1 MKKSIA
7 QHLKTKLPENP
18 PARIPV
24 RGCWSWAVG
33 GSGWQFAPENA
44 SADAALTALRRALE
58 LSVNWI
64 DTAVAYGVGS
74 SKDIVALALTRSDAS
89 LPKALAPARTRR
101 AVATTAIHL
110 GDLNL
115 AVGEPATIT
124 AGRAH

>member
-33 GSGWQFAPENA
+33 GSGWQFARENA
-44 SADAALTALRRALE
+44 SADAALSALHRSLE
-58 LSVNWI
+58 LGVNWM

-74 SKDIVALALTRSDAS
+74 SKEIVALALANSDAS
-89 LPKALAPARTRR
+89 LPKSFAPARRRR
-101 AVATTAIHL
+101 AVATTGIHL
-110 GDLNL
+110 AKLNL
-115 AVGEPATIT
+115 AVGEPAAELTW
-124 AGRAH
+124 RAQ